1 MKVERCAVI
10 AVDPGRNL
18 GVACL
23 ARDGQLLSQF
33 VIDLAAFRELTLPA
47 AAAVVVGDGTGSEEV
62 LRALAERGVKAELV
76 DETGSSLEGRQLHWQ
91 LNPPRGLLR
100 LLPSGLLPV
109 PTGLDG
115 WAAYAIGLRWLA
127 DQPAD
132 GASNRE
138 RR

>member
-1 MKVERCAVI
+1 VKVERCAVI

-23 ARDGQLLSQF
+23 ASDGQLLRQS
-33 VIDLAAFRELTLPA
+33 VIDLAALKELTLPA
-47 AAAVVVGDGTGSEEV
+47 DAAVVVGDGTGSEEV
-62 LRALAERGVKAELV
+62 VLTLAERGVRAELV
-76 DETGSSLEGRQLHWQ
+76 DETGSSLEGRQLYWQ

-100 LLPSGLLPV
+100 LLPPGLLPL
-109 PTGLDG
+109 PAGLDG

-132 GASNRE
+132 GVLNRE
-138 RR
+138 RK